1 MPSFLFGASKK
12 WFFLPPEAINLTSAH
27 LVASADDWIVW
38 HTLACKQLALHF
50 GGGGGWG
57 VTRSHAWVA
66 CRRRLKGRELF
77 FPPPLAVSHTH
88 LFLLSL
94 ASFTRNGELASRLYT
109 TLRLGAL
116 PHHPLSLE
124 VLVQNCL
131 MNQEVAPVKQR
142 TNKITTISSWKSV
155 DLPLP

>member
-12 WFFLPPEAINLTSAH
+12 WFFLPPEAINFTSAH
-27 LVASADDWIVW
+27 LVTSTDDWIVW
-38 HTLACKQLALHF
+38 HTLACEQLALHF
-50 GGGGGWG
+50 RGGGGWE

-66 CRRRLKGRELF
+66 CRRRAKCSELF

-94 ASFTRNGELASRLYT
+94 ASLTRN
-109 TLRLGAL
+109 GAL